1 MSLELEIIKEDLKV
15 ARKYL
20 GDNNFDYVNIIANR
34 IMSNLLVAEG
44 NDKILMTIGWILRDI
59 SGEMNLSKGYK
70 DKSKISN
77 AVNEAKTSLDKL
89 IDILAKNEQ
98 TEQKILE
105 IYFNYQ
111 KRVRKYLLPVPE
123 DSVYTI
129 KPEFTRKVNLM
140 MFKHL
145 SDNQEILIKEN
156 NTLIKGIINDL
167 SRCINEH
174 GAKEADYISYLVFRV
189 FDSYYDYVLYS
200 EIGIDGK
207 IKNVESLKSKLSIY
221 IERIE
226 KIVPMMDNDLEELCK
241 YCVNILVDL
250 AIEFRKN
257 YMNYMPIYTPAKKII
272 EMPEEAKKKIGE
284 TIAKAFEEEAT

>member
-20 GDNNFDYVNIIANR
+20 GDNNFESVNIIANR

-44 NDKILMTIGWILRDI
+44 IEKILMTIGWILRDI
-59 SGEMNLSKGYK
+59 SGEMNLTRAYK

-89 IDILAKNEQ
+89 IEMLAKNEH

-111 KRVRKYLLPVPE
+111 KRVRKYLLPVQE
-123 DSVYTI
+123 DAVYTI

-140 MFKHL
+140 MIKHL
-145 SDNQEILIKEN
+145 LDNRKLLLQGN
-156 NTLIKGIINDL
+156 NNLIKGIISDI

-174 GAKEADYISYLVFRV
+174 GAKEADYILYLVFRA
-189 FDSYYDYVLYS
+189 FDSYYDYALYS

-207 IKNVESLKSKLSIY
+207 IKNVESLESKLSSY

-226 KIVPMMDNDLEELCK
+226 KMVPMMDGDLEELCK
-241 YCVNILVDL
+241 YSVDILVDL
-250 AIEFRKN
+250 AIEFRTYYIN
-257 YMNYMPIYTPAKKII
+257 YMSIYTPVKKMI